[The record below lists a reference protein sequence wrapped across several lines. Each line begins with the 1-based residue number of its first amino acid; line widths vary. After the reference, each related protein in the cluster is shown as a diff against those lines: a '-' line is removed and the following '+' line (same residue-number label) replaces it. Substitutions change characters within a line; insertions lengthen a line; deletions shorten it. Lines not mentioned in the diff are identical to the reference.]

1 VTDPSAYPCPYCQI
15 GFCQPSRDTYTRLHK
30 GTLVSVPNMLVWI
43 CDICQYQ
50 EFDREAVTR
59 LETLLGDDPG
69 RQKANLNLELPDKPT
84 IRRAKP

>member
-1 VTDPSAYPCPYCQI
+1 
-15 GFCQPSRDTYTRLHK
+15 
-30 GTLVSVPNMLVWI
+30 MLVWI